1 MYRDPT
7 KRQRKNLFYA
17 TMFVLALFAF
27 DYFSGGAIR
36 IPVRSTGLVLWGG
49 ANNVFTR
56 IGASGFFATRAGL
69 TRENKSL
76 QERIAAMQ
84 GELAAARAASS
95 RMKEL
100 EAAAHLVA
108 TTPGVSAPVVS
119 SLRVSPYGTFYIG
132 AGSKDGVQKGALVL
146 SAEGFA
152 LGRIADVF
160 TAESLVRE
168 FFAPGEKIE
177 AIVADRPVSLS
188 GSGGGNAKGELPRG
202 ASVEAGTMIFAR
214 GDRVHAIG
222 VVGHI
227 EGDPT
232 SASLKL
238 HVRTPVNLETISY
251 VYVLQ

>member
-1 MYRDPT
+1 MYRDPS
-7 KRQRKNLFYA
+7 KRQRKNLALA
-17 TMFVLALFAF
+17 TICVVALFAF
-27 DYFSGGAIR
+27 DFFSGGAIR
-36 IPVRSTGLVLWGG
+36 TPVRAVGLTLWGG
-49 ANNVFTR
+49 ANDVFTR
-56 IGASGFFATRAGL
+56 IGASGFLATRAKL
-69 TRENKSL
+69 ARENKSL

-84 GELAAARAASS
+84 GEVAAARAGSS

-100 EAAAHLVA
+100 EAAAHLAA
-108 TTPGVSAPVVS
+108 TAPGVSAPVVS

-132 AGSKDGVQKGALVL
+132 AGSKDGVQKGTLVL
-146 SAEGFA
+146 STEGFA

-168 FFAPGEKIE
+168 FFAHGEKIE

-202 ASVEAGTMIFAR
+202 ASVEVGTMIFAR
-214 GDRVHAIG
+214 GDRAHAIG

-238 HVRTPVNLETISY
+238 YVRTAVNLETISY
-251 VYVLQ
+251 VYVAL